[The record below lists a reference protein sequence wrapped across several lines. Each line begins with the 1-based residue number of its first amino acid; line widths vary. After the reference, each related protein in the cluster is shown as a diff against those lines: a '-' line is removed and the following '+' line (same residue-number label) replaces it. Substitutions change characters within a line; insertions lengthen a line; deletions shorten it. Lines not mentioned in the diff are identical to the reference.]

1 MIALLHG
8 DAPFGWQGFAFAILM
23 TLALLIVIEE
33 LTRGALKKHPRK
45 QRRRLKSTPKVR

>member
-23 TLALLIVIEE
+23 TLALLLVVNK
-33 LTRGALKKHPRK
+33 LARGVLPKRMRK
-45 QRRRLKSTPKVR
+45 RMRDARNGRR